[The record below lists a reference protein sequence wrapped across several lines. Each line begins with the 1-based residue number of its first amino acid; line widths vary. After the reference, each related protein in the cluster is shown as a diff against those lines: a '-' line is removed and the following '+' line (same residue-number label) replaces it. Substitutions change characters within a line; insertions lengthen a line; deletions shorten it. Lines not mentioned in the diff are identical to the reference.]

1 MAEMVSSAVIQET
14 VSQILSG
21 LVQKYEEKEE
31 SNVNRNLERL
41 QMAHIWLEAALDI
54 SDKWQVTDASLLRW
68 HKKLKRA
75 AQECDDTLHKCK
87 QRIVEGEQMEQEVRK
102 SSFPTRVAHATK
114 SFISSAFSDKSSAIA
129 VTESKGQQCLHSDV
143 TSEQL
148 EKVML
153 QQAIYHFQR
162 NAEATVYQMLW
173 KYEHNTAYIQVEKA
187 SSKMQSTGKLIWG
200 SGKGKIS
207 RGQVQTYVIP
217 HFVNMWVAQAPLWLQ
232 G

>member
-1 MAEMVSSAVIQET
+1 MSHGSSKDQLFA
-14 VSQILSG
+14 
-21 LVQKYEEKEE
+21 
-31 SNVNRNLERL
+31 
-41 QMAHIWLEAALDI
+41 
-54 SDKWQVTDASLLRW
+54 
-68 HKKLKRA
+68 
-75 AQECDDTLHKCK
+75 
-87 QRIVEGEQMEQEVRK
+87 
-102 SSFPTRVAHATK
+102 
-114 SFISSAFSDKSSAIA
+114 DKSSAIA

-143 TSEQL
+143 TLEQL

-173 KYEHNTAYIQVEKA
+173 KYEHNTAYIQLEKA
-187 SSKMQSTGKLIWG
+187 SSKMQSTGKLIWC

-232 G
+232 GLIGNWVLKEAPEIANHGAVWIHNRREQLKNGNGVFLRYSCGLYC